1 VFWWISIK
9 IYKNVYNCYYRS
21 KESLTEI
28 TSKVTEQERRETR
41 RLSVDLTSEM
51 LAEYVQQESKVR
63 DLELS
68 WSKKHYFAF

>member
-1 VFWWISIK
+1 
-9 IYKNVYNCYYRS
+9 
-21 KESLTEI
+21 LTEI

-51 LAEYVQQESKVR
+51 LAEYVQPESKVR

-68 WSKKHYFAF
+68 WSKKHYFTFYSIILVI

>member
-1 VFWWISIK
+1 MTLHVLLAILK
-9 IYKNVYNCYYRS
+9 CKYT
-21 KESLTEI
+21 TEI

-51 LAEYVQQESKVR
+51 LAEYVQQENKVR

-68 WSKKHYFAF
+68 